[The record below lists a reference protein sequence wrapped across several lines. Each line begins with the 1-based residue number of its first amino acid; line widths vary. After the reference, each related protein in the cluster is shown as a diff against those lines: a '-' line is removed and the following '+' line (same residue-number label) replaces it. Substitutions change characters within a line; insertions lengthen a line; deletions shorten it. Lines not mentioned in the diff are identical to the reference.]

1 MTVKK
6 IAGIR
11 LRPVAIAR
19 DARIAARRQI
29 SEATLIRSLSHR
41 DIFQRSIWI
50 LRVPTRMA
58 VGSPLDM
65 EKVPDLIFLLFERLL
80 IFRVRPAIPTRPD
93 RWRIHIRNIAGKSA
107 ATK

>member
-1 MTVKK
+1 MPVKK

-11 LRPVAIAR
+11 LRPVAVAR
-19 DARIAARRQI
+19 HPRFATCRQI
-29 SEATLIRSLSHR
+29 SEAALIRSLSHR
-41 DIFQRSIWI
+41 DIFQRRVWS
-50 LRVPTRMA
+50 LRVAPRVA

-65 EKVPDLIFLLFERLL
+65 EKAPDLIFLLFERFL
-80 IFRVRPAIPTRPD
+80 IFQIRPAIPTRPD